1 MGTKL
6 KAIKEAA
13 SILYALLELK
23 KVEKQLTVNFIDALA
38 SEYGWSIEYIQK
50 LTLEEIGHMIN
61 QIKIRKDR
69 EDILSQM
76 NQLKAFSGKVS
87 SNRRTPEK
95 EEESDESKRLR
106 KLSQDLGIPIKKIK
120 EDN

>member
-38 SEYGWSIEYIQK
+38 SEYGWSIEYVQK

-69 EDILSQM
+69 
-76 NQLKAFSGKVS
+76 
-87 SNRRTPEK
+87 
-95 EEESDESKRLR
+95 
-106 KLSQDLGIPIKKIK
+106 
-120 EDN
+120 

>member
-1 MGTKL
+1 
-6 KAIKEAA
+6 
-13 SILYALLELK
+13 
-23 KVEKQLTVNFIDALA
+23 
-38 SEYGWSIEYIQK
+38 
-50 LTLEEIGHMIN
+50 
-61 QIKIRKDR
+61 
-69 EDILSQM
+69 M